1 MTAAAAADSFAQ
13 LVVHPSQG
21 KRGERVTLLVRGVA
35 PYGCQTRAGPCLQL
49 AACNSAL
56 SSLDDNAAAAAAARQ
71 QCIRRC
77 TDCILVR
84 ADLAACINGPSVAG
98 QPPSGASEVA
108 LGQHARAAPNL
119 QRHRLQ
125 NYPIFCL
132 AFSHASLIPSKSW
145 KKLRISVISVM
156 KKLQKIVQRSRG
168 QLYQKHIICSKGIA
182 QLKQINRGHK
192 ALVLLE
198 KG

>member
-56 SSLDDNAAAAAAARQ
+56 SSLDDNAAAARQ
-71 QCIRRC
+71 ECIRRC

-98 QPPSGASEVA
+98 QPPPGASEVA

-145 KKLRISVISVM
+145 KKLRISVFSHEKIAKNSAKIKRSIIS
-156 KKLQKIVQRSRG
+156 KTHYLFKRNSSI
-168 QLYQKHIICSKGIA
+168 
-182 QLKQINRGHK
+182 K
-192 ALVLLE
+192 ANQ
-198 KG
+198 